1 MRVGLLA
8 VPGLALLSLLA
19 ACDSPPQPQYG
30 DLGLSRAGTSI
41 VVWLPACPGDPV
53 DASVLDAKRDVGSAI
68 AWTADIVGHPLGGI
82 ELANGNAQLTN
93 VEGSYAGL
101 SRVEVSVRVSNG
113 STFVYYS
120 QQVDVSSLPTDAVLL
135 RGREVSAATLGGSSG
150 CPR

>member
-1 MRVGLLA
+1 M
-8 VPGLALLSLLA
+8 
-19 ACDSPPQPQYG
+19 
-30 DLGLSRAGTSI
+30 
-41 VVWLPACPGDPV
+41 